1 MSEYNDITET
11 EVRGLEIISA
21 VMHII
26 DGKRKQTVIS
36 DAALD
41 LEEPMTEKYVKR
53 YVNRVR
59 KDTHASPGVFR
70 EESTFW
76 QELDRYFHQ
85 EQTLVRFSSS
95 AIQSLIDHC
104 LNDSFYSCACLFV
117 DYRVDDVPY
126 LAVILLPEQEAVTY
140 YADISTG
147 SLRSSIRFGTP
158 VLPSLSKPVTNFA
171 VIDMLKGEILCAD
184 EDKQAEGRRMI
195 TDVLLQAD
203 KGTNSREVVDSVK
216 SIACE
221 VAEEFNE
228 NPTVLLSRVK
238 NYIADTVQE
247 GMPLR
252 PQTLAEEIF
261 EERPEMAKVFLKK
274 ADVQTLPKE
283 IEVPKAAVT
292 ASLKKQ
298 KLTTD
303 TGIEIT
309 VPAEY
314 FRDEQYIA
322 FKTHPDGTTSIE
334 IRHIGKITNKI

>member
-59 KDTHASPGVFR
+59 KDTHASPGEFKEDSRFR
-70 EESTFW
+70 

-85 EQTLVRFSSS
+85 ESTLAQFSAA
-95 AIQSLIDHC
+95 AIQPLIDHC
-104 LNDSFYSCACLFV
+104 LNDSFYSCACLFA

-126 LAVILLPEQEAVTY
+126 LALILLPEQEAVTY

-171 VIDMLKGEILCAD
+171 VIDMLSGQILCAD
-184 EDKQAEGRRMI
+184 EDKQAEGKRMI

-252 PQTLAEEIF
+252 PQTMAEEIF

-314 FRDEQYIA
+314 FRDEQFIA